1 MTRLASILGVATVAT
16 LILLSGCEAA
26 VKTDYAKNLEGTW
39 VSAELDRMLPDL
51 NPADLMALTPVK
63 TTVTAVIT
71 DGDGLNTGDL
81 MLTVADTVSGTMTE
95 TVVSGSITVSK
106 TEIVVTISGVEPMA
120 VVDANPDAFAPLLAQ
135 PQTLTYTLS
144 DDDSELTVASSLLPI
159 LLGPTHTELTF
170 TK

>member
-16 LILLSGCEAA
+16 LVLLSGCESA
-26 VKTDYAKNLEGTW
+26 VKTDYAMDLEGTW
-39 VSAELDRMLPDL
+39 STELARMIPLDRAMPMDL
-51 NPADLMALTPVK
+51 TDVT

-81 MLTVADTVSGTMTE
+81 MLTVADTVSATMTELLE

-120 VVDANPDAFAPLLAQ
+120 VVDANPAFAPLLAQ

-144 DDDSELTVASSLLPI
+144 DDDSELTVASTLLPI